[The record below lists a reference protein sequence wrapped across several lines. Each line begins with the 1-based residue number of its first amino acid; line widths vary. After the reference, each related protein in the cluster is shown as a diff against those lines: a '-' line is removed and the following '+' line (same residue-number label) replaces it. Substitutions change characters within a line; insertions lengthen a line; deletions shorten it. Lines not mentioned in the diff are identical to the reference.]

1 METQLVVR
9 RAVSWPVFPLPSCG
23 CPRPLPL
30 LERAGSL
37 FNFNHVITMFRD
49 SWSRWLFQIKNVL
62 PIPPLS
68 NFRSRK
74 QCHHPQTGTSSENT
88 HTFGTGRIPTGLI
101 TGCALGLEI
110 RGNILCFVTDWWW
123 PWWQLIYLP
132 VSRLCGYPVLVDKKA
147 ERLWHSLQP
156 RGRAARFLINCWGLE
171 IDSLFIHMGE
181 AIYICTIAHNL
192 ICTLKVGREPRFLVV
207 VTLRSVVNA
216 YTWSMAKHWRSFF
229 LKPAKNVS
237 LLLKM

>member
-1 METQLVVR
+1 MIIPNKERFASTSFVKFQVMKTMPSSTNGDQLWKYTHLWH
-9 RAVSWPVFPLPSCG
+9 WPYTY
-23 CPRPLPL
+23 RPYHR
-30 LERAGSL
+30 E
-37 FNFNHVITMFRD
+37 
-49 SWSRWLFQIKNVL
+49 
-62 PIPPLS
+62 
-68 NFRSRK
+68 
-74 QCHHPQTGTSSENT
+74 CTSSGN
-88 HTFGTGRIPTGLI
+88 
-101 TGCALGLEI
+101 

-171 IDSLFIHMGE
+171 IDSSFIHMGE

-192 ICTLKVGREPRFLVV
+192 ICTLKWGREPRFLIV

-216 YTWSMAKHWRSFF
+216 YTWSMAKHWRKGFF
-229 LKPAKNVS
+229 
-237 LLLKM
+237 